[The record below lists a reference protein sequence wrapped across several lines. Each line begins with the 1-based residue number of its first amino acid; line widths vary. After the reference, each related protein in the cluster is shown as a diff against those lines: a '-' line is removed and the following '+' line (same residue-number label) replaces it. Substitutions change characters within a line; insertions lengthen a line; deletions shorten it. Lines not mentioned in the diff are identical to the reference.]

1 MILKTRPGKW
11 NGTWKWLEF
20 GNHHPPCLCKFPSGM
35 QVPFLFSLH
44 VQRGFR
50 GETGLLVL
58 SETRKW
64 HLVIAIFSNTPCKG
78 NSDSRHH
85 AVCQICCQDG
95 WRPAFLIVGCAS
107 SKKSWA
113 TCTKLDIGS
122 LLLIIWMISFNH
134 RYPETKTWMQLKFLR
149 PKQTNSCL
157 NPSLTH

>member
-1 MILKTRPGKW
+1 MKW
-11 NGTWKWLEF
+11 NLKMIGIWKSSSSMSVQIPVRYAGAFSFLTPCSARIPWWNWFACPMRNAKMTLGHCDILQYSMQRKF
-20 GNHHPPCLCKFPSGM
+20 GFSPPCCLPN
-35 QVPFLFSLH
+35 
-44 VQRGFR
+44 
-50 GETGLLVL
+50 LL
-58 SETRKW
+58 
-64 HLVIAIFSNTPCKG
+64 
-78 NSDSRHH
+78 SRWL
-85 AVCQICCQDG
+85 A
-95 WRPAFLIVGCAS
+95 ASFLIVGCAS

>member
-1 MILKTRPGKW
+1 MTQQQNNQPMTGCYKRLLRPRCGWTLIKNRTCVTEAKGGIHRFWDNISDVRISIWCKTRPGKW
-11 NGTWKWLEF
+11 NRTWKWLEF

-58 SETRKW
+58 WETRKW

-95 WRPAFLIVGCAS
+95 WRPAF
-107 SKKSWA
+107 W
-113 TCTKLDIGS
+113 
-122 LLLIIWMISFNH
+122 
-134 RYPETKTWMQLKFLR
+134 
-149 PKQTNSCL
+149 
-157 NPSLTH
+157 

>member
-1 MILKTRPGKW
+1 MKW
-11 NGTWKWLEF
+11 NLKMI
-20 GNHHPPCLCKFPSGM
+20 GNHMKSSSSMSVQIPVRYAGAFSFLTPCSARIPWWNWFACPMRNAKMTLGHCDILQYSMQRKFGFSPPCCLPN
-35 QVPFLFSLH
+35 
-44 VQRGFR
+44 
-50 GETGLLVL
+50 LL
-58 SETRKW
+58 
-64 HLVIAIFSNTPCKG
+64 
-78 NSDSRHH
+78 SRWL
-85 AVCQICCQDG
+85 A
-95 WRPAFLIVGCAS
+95 ASFLIVGCAS